1 MNMDTTS
8 NKSSFESNKFSLG
21 ELGINADEVPEYQV
35 IREKSWIKRGS
46 ILREISELSSLYNTQ
61 DEVIEIY
68 DTITQKAE
76 QEALSKTEIEQQ
88 KKQCCI
94 IC

>member
-8 NKSSFESNKFSLG
+8 NKSSFESHKFSLG
-21 ELGINADEVPEYQV
+21 ELGIDVDEVPEYQV
-35 IREKSWIKRGS
+35 IREKSLVKRRS
-46 ILREISELSSLYNTQ
+46 ILREISELSSLYDTQ
-61 DEVIEIY
+61 DEVIKIY